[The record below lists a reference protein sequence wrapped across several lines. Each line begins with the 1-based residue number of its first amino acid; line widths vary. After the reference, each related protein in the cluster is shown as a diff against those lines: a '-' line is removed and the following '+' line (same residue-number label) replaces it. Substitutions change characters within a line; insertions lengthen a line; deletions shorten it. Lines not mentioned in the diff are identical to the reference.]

1 MFGKKKPTE
10 TKTSKKKT
18 SHKAGEKSP
27 SLQTPRP
34 SSRSAVSSASPI
46 PRGTAPKTPTAI
58 DEFLYIS
65 NEAHYDQVI
74 ERIKTVKKTLWI
86 GTADIK
92 DLYVKDGRGTKPLLE
107 VLSDLAKRGVEIRL
121 IHAKEPGPA
130 FRQDFDKYPA
140 SSTSEFIYI
149 SNEAHYDQVIE
160 RIKTVK
166 KTLWIGT
173 ADIKDLYVK
182 DGRGTKPLLEVLS
195 DLAKRGVEIRLIHA
209 KEPGPAFRQD
219 FDKYPALIE
228 GMERVLC
235 PRVHF
240 KIIVFDLKAA
250 YVGSANLTGAGLG
263 MKGENTRNFEAG
275 ILSTNRDFVKNA
287 ASQLDSVW
295 MGAHRKGCKRKEICG
310 DPIGWN

>member
-1 MFGKKKPTE
+1 MFGKKKTE
-10 TKTSKKKT
+10 KKSTSKKQADAKKSVNKKT
-18 SHKAGEKSP
+18 QKAKGGEILPLAPASKLSFATP
-27 SLQTPRP
+27 S
-34 SSRSAVSSASPI
+34 AASNAG
-46 PRGTAPKTPTAI
+46 RNAA
-58 DEFLYIS
+58 DFLYIA
-65 NEAHYDQVI
+65 NESHY
-74 ERIKTVKKTLWI
+74 E
-86 GTADIK
+86 
-92 DLYVKDGRGTKPLLE
+92 
-107 VLSDLAKRGVEIRL
+107 
-121 IHAKEPGPA
+121 
-130 FRQDFDKYPA
+130 
-140 SSTSEFIYI
+140 
-149 SNEAHYDQVIE
+149 QVIE

-219 FDKYPALIE
+219 FDKYPALID

-240 KIIVFDLKAA
+240 KIIVFDLKSA

-275 ILSTNRDFVKNA
+275 VLSSNKDLVKNA
-287 ASQLDSVW
+287 AEQFDSVW
-295 MGAHRKGCKRKEICG
+295 MGAHCKGCRRKEFCG
-310 DPIGWN
+310 DPIA

>member
-1 MFGKKKPTE
+1 MFGKKKSPAQKE
-10 TKTSKKKT
+10 TKKT
-18 SHKAGEKSP
+18 RGEVSP

-34 SSRSAVSSASPI
+34 SSRPAVSSATPSAGT
-46 PRGTAPKTPTAI
+46 PRNAPAS
-58 DEFLYIS
+58 EFLYIS

-74 ERIKTVKKTLWI
+74 ERIKTVKK
-86 GTADIK
+86 
-92 DLYVKDGRGTKPLLE
+92 
-107 VLSDLAKRGVEIRL
+107 
-121 IHAKEPGPA
+121 
-130 FRQDFDKYPA
+130 
-140 SSTSEFIYI
+140 
-149 SNEAHYDQVIE
+149 N
-160 RIKTVK
+160 
-166 KTLWIGT
+166 LWIGT

-275 ILSTNRDFVKNA
+275 ILSTNHDFVKSA
-287 ASQLDSVW
+287 AEQFDRVW
-295 MGAHRKGCKRKEICG
+295 MGAHCKECKRKEFCG
-310 DPIGWN
+310 DPIG